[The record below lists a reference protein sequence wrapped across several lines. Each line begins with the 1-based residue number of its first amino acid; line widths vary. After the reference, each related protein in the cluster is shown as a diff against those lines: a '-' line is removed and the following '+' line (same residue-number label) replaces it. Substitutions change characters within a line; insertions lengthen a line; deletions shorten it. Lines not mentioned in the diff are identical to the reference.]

1 MGEGLFGRLKREV
14 RFYRGA
20 LAANAVSQYLRSP
33 DAGQIPDDL
42 EHVMDRF
49 AQRTAIVFE
58 DQVLSYRELD
68 ERANRFAHWGMSQ
81 GLKAGDV
88 VALLMQNR
96 PDYIAC
102 WYGLSK
108 IGVETA
114 LLNTN
119 IMGAGLA
126 HCIRIAQAK
135 LLIGDSCLAENL
147 RSLSG
152 LLDPLP
158 PVWLLRDCHVD
169 GDLSAHDLAP
179 ALEAASA
186 ERPDRA
192 LRAHVKREDA
202 ALLIYTSG
210 TTGLPKAAKI
220 THIRGLG
227 ALKVFGAGYHINA
240 HDRLYCVLPLYH
252 STGGLGAIGAALFA
266 GAAIILRRKFS
277 ATHFWADCVN
287 HDATVF
293 VYIGELCRYLLNQP
307 EAPEEKRHK
316 LRLMFGNGLR
326 QDVWERFVARFKV
339 PLVGEFYGA
348 TESNIL
354 LFNFDGK
361 TSALGRIP
369 FLLRRSLPMRII
381 RTDLETGEPIRNA
394 RGLCTEAA
402 TGEAGEILGEI
413 RNDIARQ
420 RFDGYAGDEA
430 QTKKKIL
437 RDVFKKGDMWFRS
450 GDLMRKDKDAY
461 LYFVD
466 RLGDSFRWKGEN
478 VSTGEVAAV
487 LSSFPAVEEAN
498 VYGVNIPGAEGRAGM
513 AAIVAPGLDF
523 AALRKHVTANLPP
536 YARPVF
542 LRLMPELE
550 ITGTFKYRKA
560 DMVEQGFDPSKVKD
574 ALYFDDSSVG
584 AYVPLDAA
592 LYQRI
597 ISGGVRF

>member
-1 MGEGLFGRLKREV
+1 MGEGLFGRMKREV

-20 LAANAVSQYLRSP
+20 LAANAVAESLKSEK
-33 DAGQIPDDL
+33 AGQIPDAL
-42 EHVMDRF
+42 EHAIDQF
-49 AQRTAIVFE
+49 ALRTAIVFE
-58 DQVLSYRELD
+58 NQVFSYKELD
-68 ERANRFAHWGMSQ
+68 ERANRYAHWALAQ

-102 WYGLSK
+102 WFGLSK

-119 IMGAGLA
+119 ILGAGLA
-126 HCIRIAQAK
+126 HCIRIAGAK
-135 LLIGDSCLAENL
+135 LLIGDSCLADNL

-152 LLDPLP
+152 LIDPLP
-158 PVWLLRDCHVD
+158 PVWLLLDCPHELD
-169 GDLSAHDLAP
+169 QPAHDLEP
-179 ALEAASA
+179 ALAAASA
-186 ERPDRA
+186 ERPDRSY
-192 LRAHVKREDA
+192 RAHVKRDDP

-220 THIRGLG
+220 THVRGVG
-227 ALKVFGAGYHINA
+227 ALRVFGAAYHLKGS
-240 HDRLYCVLPLYH
+240 DRIYCVLPLYH
-252 STGGLGAIGAALFA
+252 STGGLCAVGAAFFA
-266 GAAIILRRKFS
+266 GGAVILRRKFS

-293 VYIGELCRYLLNQP
+293 VYIGELCRYLLNLP
-307 EAPEEKRHK
+307 ETPEEKRHK
-316 LRLMFGNGLR
+316 LRLMFGNGL
-326 QDVWERFVARFKV
+326 QPDVWARFVERFHV

-361 TSALGRIP
+361 MGALGRIP
-369 FLLRRSLPMRII
+369 LLLRRALPMRIV
-381 RTDLETGEPIRNA
+381 RTDLESGEPIRNA
-394 RGLCTEAA
+394 RGLCTEAPA
-402 TGEAGEILGEI
+402 GEIGEILGEI
-413 RNDIARQ
+413 RSDMARQ

-487 LSSFPAVEEAN
+487 FSALPGIEEAN
-498 VYGVNIPGAEGRAGM
+498 VYGVSVPGAEGRAGM
-513 AAIVAPGLDF
+513 AAIVAPGVDF
-523 AALRKHVTANLPP
+523 AALRKHVVDNLPP

-542 LRLMPELE
+542 LRVMPELE

-560 DMVEQGFDPSKVKD
+560 DMVEQGFDPAKIKHP
-574 ALYFDDSSVG
+574 LYFDDSSAG

-597 ISGGVRF
+597 ISGGVRL